1 MNRTKKKVKKVVD
14 TQNLSAKKARE
25 RKRPAS
31 KGGPE
36 RIPTMNHFNT
46 TIVTTPVPQTGAIW
60 PLRALKRGL
69 VGLAAYHVLPW
80 TVVERIFRLISQ
92 LRGA

>member
-1 MNRTKKKVKKVVD
+1 MNRAKKKIKKVVD

-36 RIPTMNHFNT
+36 RIPTMEHFNLT
-46 TIVTTPVPQTGAIW
+46 PMTVPVPRIGTIS
-60 PLRALKRGL
+60 PLRGLKRGL
-69 VGLAAYHVLPW
+69 VGLAAHHFLSW
-80 TVVERIFRLISQ
+80 AVVERIFRLIPR